1 MNRTQLAL
9 SAAVRIAL
17 VGATAFTLFSAVQV
31 LGGPARHP
39 GLHDVQVLLVADVPQ
54 GALPPG
60 HPPLDGCPNLP
71 PGHPPIMSEL
81 PPGHPPVNVDRLPA
95 GHPPVDGTRP
105 APVIFP
111 QEGTSSI

>member
-1 MNRTQLAL
+1 MTRKQLVL

-31 LGGPARHP
+31 LGGPVHHP
-39 GLHDVQVLLVADVPQ
+39 ELQGLHVILVADLPE

-71 PGHPPIMSEL
+71 PGHPPIASEL

-105 APVIFP
+105 APVLFP